1 MSKTELAI
9 IYKGDDYIVVDKPA
23 GMLVHA
29 DGREDSQ
36 GNKTSEKTVAD
47 ILEDLI
53 DDPESDR
60 PGIIHRLDRDTSGL
74 LLVARSTKARE
85 YFQDQFKQRLVEKY
99 YLAAVRGKL
108 KLPQAR
114 LEWPITRSPKDPT
127 RRQVRSGG
135 KMAITEYSVLEEKDD
150 KSLLRVKI
158 LTGRTHQIRVHLA
171 HLGHPVLGD
180 SVYGVPE
187 KGLTRQFLHATD
199 ISFKD
204 MIGKEVS
211 YSSELASDLNSY
223 WDSHLSQL

>member
-29 DGREDSQ
+29 DGQ
-36 GNKTSEKTVAD
+36 TNNKTIVD
-47 ILEDLI
+47 ILADSI
-53 DDPESDR
+53 DDPQSPR
-60 PGIIHRLDRDTSGL
+60 SGIIHRLDRDTSGL
-74 LLVARSTKARE
+74 LLVARNTKARE
-85 YFQDQFKQRLVEKY
+85 YFQNQFKQRLVEKY

-114 LEWPITRSPKDPT
+114 LEWPIARSPKNPT

-135 KMAITEYSVLEEKDD
+135 KMAITEYSVIEEKDD
-150 KSLLRVKI
+150 KSLLRVKL

-180 SVYGVPE
+180 SVYGVAE
-187 KGLTRQFLHATD
+187 QGLTRQFLHAAD

-204 MIGKEVS
+204 MIGQQVS
-211 YSSELASDLNSY
+211 YSSQLADDLSDY
-223 WDSHLSQL
+223 WDSN